1 MEYIDVNTMIGKWPF
16 RKLGTTGA
24 DELFREL
31 GRVGIKRA
39 IVSSFRSQR
48 INIFTGNE
56 ELFQTAE
63 KFEEMIPCP
72 EIVPLINGEQGYAN
86 TAAYLEY
93 LRGRG
98 AGFVRITPKYNGFS
112 ATAKYF
118 DETLAYLER
127 YRMPLL
133 VKVNDLD
140 RGKDD
145 VERICEKH
153 PDLRLI
159 VLNHDHENSRG
170 IYFLLQNYPNLY
182 FETSFLSEMDEIE
195 SIVGAVGSRGLLLG
209 TRMPF
214 MEPGRMVGRMAYS
227 PISYE
232 DKCAICFKNAEKLI
246 DEAGKE
252 C

>member
-1 MEYIDVNTMIGKWPF
+1 
-16 RKLGTTGA
+16 
-24 DELFREL
+24 
-31 GRVGIKRA
+31 
-39 IVSSFRSQR
+39 
-48 INIFTGNE
+48 
-56 ELFQTAE
+56 
-63 KFEEMIPCP
+63 
-72 EIVPLINGEQGYAN
+72 
-86 TAAYLEY
+86 
-93 LRGRG
+93 
-98 AGFVRITPKYNGFS
+98 
-112 ATAKYF
+112 
-118 DETLAYLER
+118 
-127 YRMPLL
+127 
-133 VKVNDLD
+133 
-140 RGKDD
+140 
-145 VERICEKH
+145 
-153 PDLRLI
+153 LI